1 MIEWQV
7 LHFNVLSNRSLQL
20 GYLNKIYKKYFKWY
34 SINKSVK
41 ISPDEPKSSQS
52 NGWVPL
58 LVSNW
63 LHVSKISHLF

>member
-1 MIEWQV
+1 MIVWQV
-7 LHFNVLSNRSLQL
+7 LYLNVLSNRSLQL

>member
-1 MIEWQV
+1 MFEWQV

-41 ISPDEPKSSQS
+41 FSPDEPKSSQS

-63 LHVSKISHLF
+63 LSKISHLF

>member
-63 LHVSKISHLF
+63 LSKISHLF